1 MAERPPLERRP
12 AAVRESG
19 LLHALPAQASWI
31 LRGDSRVMAAA
42 GTALGLTLST
52 QPCRAS
58 VQGARAALWLGP
70 DEQLLLV
77 PEKEG
82 AKLAQAFL
90 TALAHLPHALVD
102 VSHRQVHLE
111 MHGAAAAWCL
121 NVGCPLDLE
130 LASFPAGMCTRTVL
144 AKAQIVLWRPAE
156 WIFRV
161 LVARSY
167 ADYVSRF
174 LVEAAREL
182 QPPAQTDDI
191 QTPSDP

>member
-1 MAERPPLERRP
+1 MAERAPLARRP
-12 AAVRESG
+12 ASVRESG

-31 LRGDSRVMAAA
+31 LRGDGRVMAAA
-42 GTALGLTLST
+42 GAALGLTLSAH
-52 QPCRAS
+52 PCRAS
-58 VQGARAALWLGP
+58 VQGERAALWLGP
-70 DEQLLLV
+70 DEQQLLV
-77 PEKEG
+77 PDSEG
-82 AKLAQAFL
+82 ADLGQALL
-90 TALAHLPHALVD
+90 TALAAMPHALVD

-111 MHGAAAAWCL
+111 LQGAAAAWCL

-130 LASFPAGMCTRTVL
+130 LASFPTGMCTRTVL

-182 QPPAQTDDI
+182 HPTPRDPEPPA
-191 QTPSDP
+191 